1 MDKVKYFFQQSWLL
15 IVASFF
21 FGLLIAVANAAWQDN
36 ILQNEENKFN
46 DLVREMIPDANA
58 SEIVLEDVEVESR
71 KGKKKLTSVRKVVS
85 AEGRRIGWA
94 FMCEGS
100 GFADKIRLV
109 IAADSEFEKFFGFK
123 VLSSYE
129 TPGFGSKIAEDDPES
144 NEDLVD
150 EFKDAPVGEFVLVK
164 TGRRREDESQPND
177 GLIIAISGATV
188 SSDAVVK
195 IFNAYADKV
204 KDELREKG
212 HIGNGE

>member
-1 MDKVKYFFQQSWLL
+1 VDKVKYFFQQSWLL
-15 IVASFF
+15 IIASFF

-36 ILQNEENKFN
+36 ILRNEENKFN
-46 DLVREMIPDANA
+46 ALVREMIPDVD
-58 SEIVLEDVEVESR
+58 SG
-71 KGKKKLTSVRKVVS
+71 KGKKKLTSVRKVLS
-85 AEGRRIGWA
+85 AEGQRVGWA

-164 TGRRREDESQPND
+164 TGKRRENESQPND
-177 GLIIAISGATV
+177 NVIIAISGATV

-195 IFNAYADKV
+195 IFNAYTDKV
-204 KDELREKG
+204 RDELQEKG
-212 HIGNGE
+212 LIGNGE

>member
-15 IVASFF
+15 IIASFF

-36 ILQNEENKFN
+36 ILRNEENKFN
-46 DLVREMIPDANA
+46 ALVREMIPDVD
-58 SEIVLEDVEVESR
+58 SG
-71 KGKKKLTSVRKVVS
+71 KGKKKLTSVRKVLS
-85 AEGRRIGWA
+85 AEGQRVGWA

-164 TGRRREDESQPND
+164 TGKRRENESQPND
-177 GLIIAISGATV
+177 NVIIAISGATV

-195 IFNAYADKV
+195 IFNAYTDKV
-204 KDELREKG
+204 RDELQEKG
-212 HIGNGE
+212 LIGNGE